1 MLSEW
6 SGEMKTSDM
15 IWELCNKKGIS
26 ASELARRIGQS
37 PQNFGKKLKRD
48 TVTLDEMIEIAR
60 AVGVTYEQAFVLDND
75 EKIEIK
81 SMKQKNLTI

>member
-1 MLSEW
+1 
-6 SGEMKTSDM
+6 MKTSDM

-60 AVGVTYEQAFVLDND
+60 AVGATYEQAFVLDDD

-81 SMKQKNLTI
+81 SMKQKNLII